1 MRCPPLLITAALV
14 GVAGCKDPLGA
25 VPIPTS
31 EYCSPDRTATVACV
45 LDGDTVDLDGC
56 GDDASERVRF
66 LATAAPE
73 IANGGSAAECYGDE
87 ARDFLTRVA
96 LDREVSVLYDNECT
110 DIYDRTLAWLFIDVE
125 MDDEIVPI
133 LEDLD
138 DFGLNEEE
146 TGYRVMLNT
155 LMIRAGYA
163 EEYDGVGSDDAE
175 RFGGEAALAQSIAES
190 ESRGMWAADACAR

>member
-1 MRCPPLLITAALV
+1 MRCPQLLMAAALV

-25 VPIPTS
+25 VPIPKS
-31 EYCSPDRTATVACV
+31 EYCAPDRTASVACV

-56 GDDASERVRF
+56 GEEASERVRF

-73 IANGGSAAECYGDE
+73 IAHAASPAECYGDE
-87 ARDFLTRVA
+87 SRDFLSRVA

-110 DIYDRTLAWLFIDVE
+110 DLYDRTLAWLVIDVDF
-125 MDDEIVPI
+125 DDEIAPI

-138 DFGLNEEE
+138 DYGLNDEE

-163 EEYDGVGSDDAE
+163 QVYEGPGSGDAE
-175 RFGGEAALAQSIAES
+175 RFEGEAEWAQAMAES
-190 ESRGMWAADACAR
+190 EARGMWAVGACGR